1 VTPPKLRSVAH
12 IRIRRNTGGAWM
24 WEHVMADGHVVQ
36 GSEWFADRALC
47 EAEAK
52 QQELPIAGLSRAAS
66 RGSES

>member
-1 VTPPKLRSVAH
+1 VKFDAVTH
-12 IRIRRNTGGAWM
+12 IRIRRNTDGAWR
-24 WEHVMADGHVVQ
+24 WELVMSDGHVVQ
-36 GSEWFADRALC
+36 QSEWFADRTLC